1 MELHEHRCICCSY
14 AWQCSEAECKQPR
27 QHVCAICEALARM
40 RRESLWIKEFSSRSM
55 APNYRTMGAGER
67 R

>member
-1 MELHEHRCICCSY
+1 MELHEHRCIYCGHARRC
-14 AWQCSEAECKQPR
+14 AESSCKQPG
-27 QHVCAICEALARM
+27 QHICAICEALDRM
-40 RRESLWIKEFSSRSM
+40 RRELPCIEEFSSRSM